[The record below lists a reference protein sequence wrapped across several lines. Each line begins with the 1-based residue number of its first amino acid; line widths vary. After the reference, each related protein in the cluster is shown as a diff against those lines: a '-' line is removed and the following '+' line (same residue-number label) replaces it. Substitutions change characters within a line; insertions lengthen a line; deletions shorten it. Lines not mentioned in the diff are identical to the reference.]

1 MKTLLLAAALILAL
15 AACGETSKP
24 TLAAAPAPKLPD
36 SKPVEAPK
44 PDPDKELA
52 MRVEKTLQQEART
65 QAAGIDVTAR
75 DGVVTLWG
83 TATSAGEQRRVA
95 QIAAKVQGV
104 KSVDNKLEIVTGS

>member
-1 MKTLLLAAALILAL
+1 MKTLLAAALILAL

-36 SKPVEAPK
+36 SNPVEAPK

-52 MRVEKTLQQEART
+52 TRVKKVLQQ
-65 QAAGIDVTAR
+65 QASIRAAAIDVSAR

-83 TATSAGEQRRVA
+83 TATSAEEHRRVA
-95 QIAAKVQGV
+95 QIAARIQGV